1 MKKDL
6 FPDEDVE
13 LTDDEYAALLN
24 WDDQEVA
31 FVKSDKL
38 DDGEIWR
45 VYTADGTP
53 LAIADSRDFAFVLA
67 RQIDLEPQSVH

>member
-31 FVKSDKL
+31 FVKSDKQ
-38 DDGEIWR
+38 DGGEIWR

-53 LAIADSRDFAFVLA
+53 LAVADSRDFAFVLA